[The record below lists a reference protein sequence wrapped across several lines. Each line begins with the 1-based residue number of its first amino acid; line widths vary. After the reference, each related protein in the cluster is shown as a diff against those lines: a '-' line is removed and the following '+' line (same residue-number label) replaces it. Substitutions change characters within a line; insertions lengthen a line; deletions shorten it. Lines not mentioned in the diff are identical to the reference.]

1 MASTTYTRHIVPVT
15 VVDMGTNT
23 TLQTTPVV
31 TTPYR
36 RIKPQQSDITKHN
49 AWDIILST
57 KHNPAVTFMAC
68 FIIGTGLI
76 GTTVSLVGA
85 NLNVEPVIPSALN
98 GGK

>member
-1 MASTTYTRHIVPVT
+1 MASTPYRPHIVPVT

-31 TTPYR
+31 NTPYR
-36 RIKPQQSDITKHN
+36 RIQPKQTDITKSN
-49 AWDIILST
+49 PWDIILYT
-57 KHNPAVTFMAC
+57 KHNPAVVFMAV